1 MEHRESVGKQ
11 VCTCQFTVSEVKIVF
26 VLFYWLLCTILV
38 NTNVSIRDGRADN
51 NNILQHYTDC
61 MHGRRKS

>member
-26 VLFYWLLCTILV
+26 VLFY
-38 NTNVSIRDGRADN
+38 
-51 NNILQHYTDC
+51 
-61 MHGRRKS
+61 